1 VYVAVARRLD
11 RIAALATLAGA
22 ELLPHTQKAREA
34 KCLIGSGLSLP
45 SSQVETFGKSAERVE
60 GPRQG
65 RDRPTPPPRRDWSP
79 KEAVHVY
86 ALPRQGISLNFKLL
100 KSQGNPGRALISE
113 NFHVEQSLFP
123 RQSSRHGNF
132 RRRVEFE
139 GPCCC

>member
-1 VYVAVARRLD
+1 M
-11 RIAALATLAGA
+11 
-22 ELLPHTQKAREA
+22 
-34 KCLIGSGLSLP
+34 SM
-45 SSQVETFGKSAERVE
+45 
-60 GPRQG
+60 
-65 RDRPTPPPRRDWSP
+65 
-79 KEAVHVY
+79 